1 MGRFPV
7 PAALGIAA
15 GDFLVS
21 EHFYGLNRG
30 KQGPRTFP
38 LQVDIVPTLGA
49 FKHDSVGLDH
59 GLE

>member
-1 MGRFPV
+1 M

-30 KQGPRTFP
+30 KQGPRAFP